1 MDTDFLKYV
10 CLQIIIPNYSEPPLP
25 LEADTCV
32 EPVLSMDEASDHSHN
47 TQRQVFHKHSSGEFE
62 PSKPRL
68 IITV

>member
-1 MDTDFLKYV
+1 MDTDILKYV
-10 CLQIIIPNYSEPPLP
+10 CLQIYLITVNPSLP
-25 LEADTCV
+25 LEADACV
-32 EPVLSMDEASDHSHN
+32 EPVLSMEEASDHSHN